1 MTQSLEGSNTKI
13 AKQST
18 FPIKASLILSQK
30 ACFVSPVNRVVAP
43 NFGCQ
48 MTVLLRKTFFLQA
61 CLRNLL
67 FHKVLKKIF
76 AGVNRH
82 QGTLKVQGPW
92 SFLWLNLIKVSLN
105 LIRTTQW
112 IIVNPKFIQTFS
124 TARNA
129 GRTNAVAACGYPHSG
144 CLYTSPQFTLRI
156 TRTFGGC
163 GKTYKVRHAGS
174 RTPGCAFSEDSKLC
188 AHGTAIFE
196 VWWQPKTHVCE
207 QKNVTSCR
215 FL

>member
-30 ACFVSPVNRVVAP
+30 ACFVSPLNRVVAP

-129 GRTNAVAACGYPHSG
+129 GRTNAVAACGMRLPALRMPLHKSTVYTQDNKNVWRMRQDIQGAACGFPHSG
-144 CLYTSPQFTLRI
+144 
-156 TRTFGGC
+156 
-163 GKTYKVRHAGS
+163 
-174 RTPGCAFSEDSKLC
+174 LC
-188 AHGTAIFE
+188 
-196 VWWQPKTHVCE
+196 V
-207 QKNVTSCR
+207 
-215 FL
+215 